1 MIVPKEVSAAAAS
14 VIADYG
20 VNFKLLGEFEGSEV
34 YQYCFPKDMRTG
46 FPFLYLY
53 KDKKV
58 KFVTG
63 RDALEIVLSL
73 VTE

>member
-14 VIADYG
+14 VIAKYG
-20 VNFKLLGEFEGSEV
+20 ANFKLLGEFEGSEV
-34 YQYCFPKDMRTG
+34 YRYCFPKDMRTG

-63 RDALEIVLSL
+63 WDALKIVRLL

>member
-1 MIVPKEVSAAAAS
+1 
-14 VIADYG
+14 
-20 VNFKLLGEFEGSEV
+20 
-34 YQYCFPKDMRTG
+34 MRTG

-63 RDALEIVLSL
+63 WDALKIVHLL